1 MRELSTREL
10 STRELSMHEKSIIEL
25 SMHELSMHEL
35 SMHEL
40 SMHEFSNFI
49 HSYPYTSLKHIKYA
63 IYIILFA
70 IAWRLLMKI
79 DESCA

>member
-1 MRELSTREL
+1 MRELSM
-10 STRELSMHEKSIIEL
+10 RELSMHENSIIEL
-25 SMHELSMHEL
+25 SMHELSMHD
-35 SMHEL
+35 L
-40 SMHEFSNFI
+40 SMHEFSDFI

-79 DESCA
+79 DESFA

>member
-1 MRELSTREL
+1 MRKLSMRELSM
-10 STRELSMHEKSIIEL
+10 RELSMHENSIIEL
-25 SMHELSMHEL
+25 SD
-35 SMHEL
+35 
-40 SMHEFSNFI
+40 FI

-79 DESCA
+79 DESFA

>member
-1 MRELSTREL
+1 MRELSMR
-10 STRELSMHEKSIIEL
+10 EL
-25 SMHELSMHEL
+25 SMHELSMHENSIIEL
-35 SMHEL
+35 SMNEL

-79 DESCA
+79 DESFA

>member
-1 MRELSTREL
+1 MRELSM
-10 STRELSMHEKSIIEL
+10 RELSMREL

-35 SMHEL
+35 SMHENSIIEL
-40 SMHEFSNFI
+40 SMNELSMNELSDFI

-70 IAWRLLMKI
+70 MAWRLLMKI
-79 DESCA
+79 DESFA

>member
-1 MRELSTREL
+1 M
-10 STRELSMHEKSIIEL
+10 RELSMHELSMHENSIIEL

-35 SMHEL
+35 SMN
-40 SMHEFSNFI
+40 EFSDFI

-70 IAWRLLMKI
+70 MAWRLLMKI
-79 DESCA
+79 DESFA

>member
-1 MRELSTREL
+1 MRELSM
-10 STRELSMHEKSIIEL
+10 RELSMHELSMHENSIIEL

-35 SMHEL
+35 SMN
-40 SMHEFSNFI
+40 EFSDFI

-70 IAWRLLMKI
+70 MAWRLLMKI
-79 DESCA
+79 DESFA